1 MYTSVRTCF
10 TTKIF
15 FYSLIARMLVRAPE
29 KRATLKEISS
39 HPWLAAVNKQDN
51 HNYDAMPLVSREQL
65 SEDDHNLIVQK
76 IVNGNIATKEEIQE

>member
-1 MYTSVRTCF
+1 
-10 TTKIF
+10 
-15 FYSLIARMLVRAPE
+15 MLVRAPE

-39 HPWLAAVNKQDN
+39 HPWLAAVTKQDN
-51 HNYDAMPLVSREQL
+51 HHFDTMPLVSKEQL